1 VKAAAAEVKAGS
13 PSDDPQPVYWASPS
27 LSDPSSPFAGT
38 DGARSADWRVRG
50 LHALRISTRHR
61 CAGSRPSGGSWNSY
75 GFRPTYISHG
85 FVIRP
90 GFSVKD
96 DPFHWRKTTPFSQTG
111 K

>member
-50 LHALRISTRHR
+50 LHALRISTRHDVR
-61 CAGSRPSGGSWNSY
+61 VLALREVRGILTVFAP
-75 GFRPTYISHG
+75 PTY
-85 FVIRP
+85 R
-90 GFSVKD
+90 
-96 DPFHWRKTTPFSQTG
+96 TAL
-111 K
+111 